1 LREARIIFCFSKEC
15 ENEKEAFEQD
25 KFMSFTAK
33 NVKESFPH
41 LRVMLVLNSVFK
53 KLIEKD
59 SLFAD
64 IETISP
70 REMNEF
76 ILATSLENPGLG
88 TTL

>member
-1 LREARIIFCFSKEC
+1 
-15 ENEKEAFEQD
+15 
-25 KFMSFTAK
+25 MSFTAK
-33 NVKESFPH
+33 NVKESFPN

-53 KLIEKD
+53 KLIEND